1 MKIPA
6 AVLTALRQHQSF
18 LTHTHTGPDPDSF
31 GATLALKIALEEQG
45 KVVTIFG
52 EDKLIPAAYFLPGS
66 DQILQISLSQA
77 LATYPFDCYISLDTA
92 SASMISKNLPLPEI
106 HAPFVNLDHH
116 PDNTLPKQLS
126 FIDPAAS
133 SACEV
138 LFQVLTAANI
148 PISPSAATC
157 LLFGILG
164 DSVVFQS
171 SATTPAT
178 LRLAADLIDL
188 GGDYHGCVTVQ
199 TRSYDALELKNIG
212 HLLSRLEL
220 SPDNLYVLYKLNYDQ
235 YQQLGAQLG
244 IGVFSNFFANKV
256 ASTKFSLVL
265 IEKEPNLTTGS
276 LRSRDPDFDVSQ
288 IAHLLGGGGHKNAAA
303 FRLEKPLA
311 SAEKDFLSAIA
322 YLQSKGKL

>member
-92 SASMISKNLPLPEI
+92 SASMISKNLPPPEI

-157 LLFGILG
+157 LLFRHITAGRR
-164 DSVVFQS
+164 
-171 SATTPAT
+171 PNR
-178 LRLAADLIDL
+178 LRRRLPRLRYRAN
-188 GGDYHGCVTVQ
+188 
-199 TRSYDALELKNIG
+199 S
-212 HLLSRLEL
+212 LLR
-220 SPDNLYVLYKLNYDQ
+220 
-235 YQQLGAQLG
+235 
-244 IGVFSNFFANKV
+244 
-256 ASTKFSLVL
+256 
-265 IEKEPNLTTGS
+265 
-276 LRSRDPDFDVSQ
+276 RSRVKKHRPP
-288 IAHLLGGGGHKNAAA
+288 
-303 FRLEKPLA
+303 PL
-311 SAEKDFLSAIA
+311 SSRTLPR
-322 YLQSKGKL
+322 